1 MSTVEFALA
10 EDVVL
15 AWTKTLNLTPKVF
28 LDVEEI
34 KPPVILLKRIGGGPI
49 GGGVPAESV
58 RVIYDVWATNRPF
71 AQTLSA
77 GLTSAIESLAWD
89 SDVHLDSGIIKAG
102 EVVSVAWLPDAVKKV
117 PRYQIGARF
126 TVTKG

>member
-1 MSTVEFALA
+1 VSIIEFAQA
-10 EDVVL
+10 EDVIL
-15 AWTKTLNLTPKVF
+15 AWTKTLNLTPKSF

-49 GGGVPAESV
+49 SGGLPIETV
-58 RVIYDVWATNRPF
+58 RVIYDVWSTNRPH
-71 AQTLSA
+71 AQSLST
-77 GLTSAIESLAWD
+77 GLQSAIESLAW
-89 SDVHLDSGIIKAG
+89 SGDVKLDAGIIKAG
-102 EVVSVAWLPDAVKKV
+102 EVISVVWLPDAVKKV

>member
-15 AWTKTLNLTPKVF
+15 AWTKSLNLTPKVF

-34 KPPVILLKRIGGGPI
+34 KPPVILLKRIAGGPI
-49 GGGVPAESV
+49 GGGVPADYI
-58 RVIYDVWATNRPF
+58 RVVYDVWATNRPH
-71 AQTLSA
+71 AQTLTA
-77 GLTSAIESLAWD
+77 ELMSAIESLAWD
-89 SDVHLDSGIIKAG
+89 GDVRLDSGIIKAG
-102 EVVSVAWLPDAVKKV
+102 ETVSVAWLPDAVKKV

-126 TVTKG
+126 IVTKG